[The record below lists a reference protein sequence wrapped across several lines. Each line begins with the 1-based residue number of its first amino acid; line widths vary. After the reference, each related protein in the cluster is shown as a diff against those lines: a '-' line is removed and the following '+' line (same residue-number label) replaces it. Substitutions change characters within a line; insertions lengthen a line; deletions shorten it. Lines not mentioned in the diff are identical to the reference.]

1 MKRIICII
9 FIFVIFC
16 IIHFYGNDRTM
27 CKRYLQIYNWTPIS
41 CESIRTINHQDLV
54 DGKKR
59 YHVIF
64 NEVLTQNKKKLT
76 CNKEFIVY
84 RYELEETVFGETLQA
99 YILFSGEEIIDVRV
113 SCAAVFSTQQL
124 KKYGIDADSYQGL
137 NAMDKNIYF
146 PISATVEEI
155 ENGLLKSLKNNL

>member
-1 MKRIICII
+1 M
-9 FIFVIFC
+9 
-16 IIHFYGNDRTM
+16 
-27 CKRYLQIYNWTPIS
+27 Q
-41 CESIRTINHQDLV
+41 
-54 DGKKR
+54 
-59 YHVIF
+59 
-64 NEVLTQNKKKLT
+64 
-76 CNKEFIVY
+76 FIVY